1 MFDVG
6 FFELIIIGL
15 VGLLVLGP
23 DKLLQL
29 ARYAG
34 RMLGKWRRQFADMKE
49 EIDREMRVE
58 EMRKQLAKEEA
69 ALRESMKDATP
80 TIHDTPVHPT
90 TAHQTN
96 VPPATTTD
104 HATGQTKT
112 P

>member
-23 DKLLQL
+23 DKLIQL

-49 EIDREMRVE
+49 EIDREIRVD

-80 TIHDTPVHPT
+80 TIHDPTPPPT
-90 TAHQTN
+90 SS
-96 VPPATTTD
+96 TD
-104 HATGQTKT
+104 HATGQSKT

>member
-1 MFDVG
+1 MFDVS

-23 DKLLQL
+23 DKLLQM
-29 ARYAG
+29 ARFAG
-34 RMLGKWRRQFADMKE
+34 RLIGKWRRQFSDMKD

-69 ALRESMKDATP
+69 ALRDSLSKTTS
-80 TIHDTPVHPT
+80 TIDETKADV
-90 TAHQTN
+90 TAAVN
-96 VPPATTTD
+96 GVNSAD
-104 HATGQTKT
+104 GSTKT

>member
-23 DKLLQL
+23 DKLLQM
-29 ARYAG
+29 ARFAG
-34 RMLGKWRRQFADMKE
+34 RMIGKWRRQFNDMKE
-49 EIDREMRVE
+49 EIDREIRVD

-80 TIHDTPVHPT
+80 TIHEPKAES
-90 TAHQTN
+90 TA
-96 VPPATTTD
+96 PPASEFD